1 MNTDRSRLQSTNTD
15 VKIVVASYL
24 VMFLYVSLT
33 LGGGIPWH
41 YFFGEDGAMRTA
53 GNFITRTARRL
64 FKSKGEAIEESDE
77 APPSVSD
84 DPTSKTLRIVAWLP
98 TFLSVNSKF
107 SLGLFGIIIV
117 LVAVSSSVGFFSLL
131 GVRVTL
137 IIAEVIPFLVLAVGV
152 DNVFILVH
160 ELDRQN
166 TLHGPGMASRAV
178 VAADDDVDAA
188 DEDSILADERS
199 PSHLPPEER
208 VARALARMGPSI
220 LLSSVTEVVAFGLG
234 ALVPMPAVRN
244 FALYAAGSVLLG
256 ATLQVTVFISAMALD
271 LKRVEVSDRSS
282 LTRCVADVH
291 RLQSMRMDCFPCI
304 QLQKPIA
311 LQDTPPV
318 GASEGLVAKFI
329 RRYYAPFLLRK
340 EVKQLVVAAFGGL
353 FLLAIVGMQRITMGL
368 GQ

>member
-1 MNTDRSRLQSTNTD
+1 MKIEVPRSQSTNTD

-41 YFFGEDGAMRTA
+41 YFFGDDGAVRTA

-64 FKSKGEAIEESDE
+64 FKAKSEAGAESDE
-77 APPSVSD
+77 APPTVNEG
-84 DPTSKTLRIVAWLP
+84 PTSKTLRLAAWLP
-98 TFLSVNSKF
+98 AFLSVNSKF
-107 SLGLFGIIIV
+107 ALGLFGIVIV
-117 LVAVSSSVGFFSLL
+117 LIAVSSSVGFFSLM

-166 TLHGPGMASRAV
+166 FLHGPGMDAGRGV
-178 VAADDDVDAA
+178 GTVDEDLDAE
-188 DEDSILADERS
+188 DEDSILTDEHS
-199 PSHLPPEER
+199 PGHLPPEER

-256 ATLQVTVFISAMALD
+256 AILQVTVFISAMALD
-271 LKRVEVSDRSS
+271 LKRVEVSSARKG
-282 LTRCVADVH
+282 C
-291 RLQSMRMDCFPCI
+291 QRM
-304 QLQKPIA
+304 
-311 LQDTPPV
+311 
-318 GASEGLVAKFI
+318 
-329 RRYYAPFLLRK
+329 
-340 EVKQLVVAAFGGL
+340 
-353 FLLAIVGMQRITMGL
+353 L
-368 GQ
+368 G